1 MLGPQYDEWPRGQ
14 GLRAQAIYVMDVV
27 ARLVV
32 SLLLLWFVV
41 VALLG
46 TGR

>member
-1 MLGPQYDEWPRGQ
+1 MLGPQYEEWPAGR
-14 GLRAQAIYVMDVV
+14 GLRAQLIYLIDCV
-27 ARLVV
+27 AHIVV
-32 SLLLLWFVV
+32 SLLILWFVV

>member
-1 MLGPQYDEWPRGQ
+1 MLGPQYEEWPRGQ
-14 GLRAQAIYVMDVV
+14 GLKAQTVYIIDII